1 MSIQHPLTV
10 NGTAESQKLAGVA
23 IRVYL
28 STSVLSSTI
37 RRLFSLLVLL
47 MLPFLLLVTT
57 QVQADDSSQ
66 SKQTLLVLGDS
77 ISAGYGLRQGQGWVN
92 LLDKRLK
99 EQGYNTQVINAS
111 ISGETTQGGLTRL
124 PALLRQHK
132 PDLVLLELGGNDG
145 LRGLPLHLMQNNLSR
160 MIDLTRQAK
169 ATPMLLGIQLPPNYG
184 RRYTSAFAAVYPKVA
199 EQKQVVVVPF
209 ILEKIAIYPDLMQ
222 DDGIHPKAEAQR
234 QLLDNIWPS
243 LKPLLKIPEQG

>member
-1 MSIQHPLTV
+1 M
-10 NGTAESQKLAGVA
+10 AGVA
-23 IRVYL
+23 VSAYL

-37 RRLFSLLVLL
+37 SRFLSWLALLI
-47 MLPFLLLVTT
+47 LPFLLLAAT

-66 SKQTLLVLGDS
+66 SRQTLLVLGDS

-111 ISGETTQGGLTRL
+111 ISGETTPGGLTRL
-124 PALLRQHK
+124 PALLRQHQ

-160 MIDLTRQAK
+160 MIDLTRQAD
-169 ATPMLLGIQLPPNYG
+169 ATPVLLGIQLPPNYG
-184 RRYTSAFAAVYPKVA
+184 RRYTAAFAAVYPTLA
-199 EQKQVVVVPF
+199 EQKQVAIVPF

-222 DDGIHPKAEAQR
+222 SDGIHPKAEAQR

-243 LKPLLKIPEQG
+243 LKPLLKLPEQG